1 MKEMGSG
8 VGTGHAVRLT
18 RVWPGVDV
26 VKQEGG
32 EGEGESVWECV
43 LDRASNG
50 MSIELL
56 AAAKRWD
63 GKGYSLTAVSKSS
76 GQNLRVWDMGPNATG
91 GKDVTYRDVSNTQVG
106 HTMPCIAWGEQ
117 IAVRGRGGRVV
128 AGLMAGRGSMIDWLI
143 D

>member
-1 MKEMGSG
+1 M
-8 VGTGHAVRLT
+8 T
-18 RVWPGVDV
+18 RVWPGVGV

-106 HTMPCIAWGEQ
+106 HTLHCIALPG
-117 IAVRGRGGRVV
+117 GGREQLGVGG
-128 AGLMAGRGSMIDWLI
+128 GLWAA
-143 D
+143 